1 MNQIRICTE
10 CRSKIPMESK
20 ICPHCGH
27 KKNSISALKTWGTI
41 AIIVMVVALILYKFQ
56 NKSQELKD
64 FSLPIEAVSFSTD
77 LSIHKAEEIEPIKG
91 GTYEIGKGVQAG
103 EYIVINSDNS
113 YPGFFELRK
122 TNSDKFED
130 IIGNGTVYNYSI
142 ITVSDGQVLE
152 LNNIDM
158 YPFNSVTFSE
168 PTDGIYKPG
177 MYKVGVNIKAGSY
190 KIIPTDM
197 YSTYTIVKDST
208 YNSDNILETNYIDR
222 ATYINLK
229 DNQYIIIEDAVI
241 SSKLYTSAL

>member
-1 MNQIRICTE
+1 MNQIRVCTA
-10 CRSKIPMESK
+10 CRSKIPLKAK

-27 KKNSISALKTWGTI
+27 KKNSASALITWGTV
-41 AIIVMVVALILYKFQ
+41 IILIIIIGIGLYK
-56 NKSQELKD
+56 NENTNEEYRG
-64 FSLPIEAVSFSTD
+64 FSLPIEAVSFSENQT
-77 LSIHKAEEIEPIKG
+77 IQKTAGINPIKG

-113 YPGFFELRK
+113 YPGFFELKK

-130 IIGNGTVYNYSI
+130 IIGNGAVYNYSM

-177 MYKVGVNIKAGSY
+177 MYKVGANIKAGSY
-190 KIIPTDM
+190 KIIPADINSN
-197 YSTYTIVKDST
+197 YEIVKDST
-208 YNSDNILETNYIDR
+208 YSRDNILETNYIDR

-241 SSKLYTSAL
+241 SSNL

>member
-1 MNQIRICTE
+1 MNQIRVCIA
-10 CRSKIPMESK
+10 CRTKIPMEAK
-20 ICPHCGH
+20 ICPNCGH
-27 KKNSISALKTWGTI
+27 KKNSTSALKTWGTI

-56 NKSQELKD
+56 NKSQEHKD

-77 LSIHKAEEIEPIKG
+77 QLIHKAEGIEPING

-103 EYIVINSDNS
+103 EYIVVNSDNS
-113 YPGFFELRK
+113 YPGFFQLRK
-122 TNSDKFED
+122 TNSDKPED
-130 IIGNGTVYNYSI
+130 IIGSRSVYNYSM
-142 ITVSDGQVLE
+142 ITVSDGQVIE
-152 LNNIDM
+152 LSHVDM

-190 KIIPTDM
+190 KIIPTER

-208 YNSDNILETNYIDR
+208 YSRDNILETEYIDR

-241 SSKLYTSAL
+241 SSKL

>member
-1 MNQIRICTE
+1 MNQIRVCE
-10 CRSKIPMESK
+10 ACRSKIPMEAK
-20 ICPHCGH
+20 ICPNCGH
-27 KKNSISALKTWGTI
+27 KKNSASPLRTWGTI
-41 AIIVMVVALILYKFQ
+41 VIMVMVVALVLYKVQ
-56 NKSQELKD
+56 NKNEEYRG
-64 FSLPIEAVSFSTD
+64 FSLPIEAVSFSTTQ
-77 LSIHKAEEIEPIKG
+77 SISKIEGVNSIKG

-152 LNNIDM
+152 ISNVDM
-158 YPFNSVTFSE
+158 YPFNSVTFSK
-168 PTDGIYKPG
+168 PTDGIYKAG

-190 KIIPTDM
+190 KIIPADINSN
-197 YSTYTIVKDST
+197 YRILKDST
-208 YNSDNILETNYIDR
+208 HNQDSILETDYIDG

-241 SSKLYTSAL
+241 SNNL